1 MSILLFWAALYSVA
15 AVDVLIAPDQPLS
28 HVYFGEPLIVEL
40 LSNEDT
46 TAEAKFTIRSSGGE
60 VVATYDS
67 GAVALRAGKGRWCVL
82 DDVVQQRG
90 HYTLEAEVVV
100 GADTTHATQTF
111 CRIDRPT
118 DDTIPISGYAQENDA
133 KARGAMKHA
142 GVSTLRL
149 DAGTPELEARVARTI
164 EEGFSVVL
172 RINAGD
178 GYDLANSVRRLSDAH
193 CSSVVRWEVSVEDSV
208 DIEQVSAAF
217 RQSGCRVPWAAVVPD
232 AQTFQGLL
240 DSGLGDHTR
249 MLVLSGAQ
257 SDVGRIHRLA
267 AEYGFESWD
276 VFVSDSVYDDSAT
289 LRVGPRLLRDA
300 AEGIV
305 ATEIDSR
312 RVYEEGILGSALP
325 ELRAVAALYTGEAYV
340 GDVGESLMGSEGQ
353 LQAPVFRDKNAWF
366 MALWT
371 ETEAESLVL
380 DLKNARALV
389 HMDAFGNKT
398 FESMDPL
405 GAPLKLLVSAM
416 PTYLRGEGGPVIV
429 SAAEQEIQR
438 RAQDFVEDATFQQY
452 LTQAHAVV
460 SRLSGDSPTINR
472 AIFLEVIRLFPP
484 LERGWVRGEMPRNV
498 VVPALKNLA
507 HIARAL
513 CVLEQSRQE
522 PFLEPLSDTL
532 RRCEAY
538 QSQYLTGSAAAAA
551 GGRGEWLM
559 TEIQRYMD
567 EATALAAVG
576 RRIEASALA
585 SLAEWRARA
594 LEHLT
599 VEGDLREWVLDLTED
614 IAGAEPTEEVA
625 ND

>member
-1 MSILLFWAALYSVA
+1 
-15 AVDVLIAPDQPLS
+15 
-28 HVYFGEPLIVEL
+28 
-40 LSNEDT
+40 
-46 TAEAKFTIRSSGGE
+46 
-60 VVATYDS
+60 
-67 GAVALRAGKGRWCVL
+67 
-82 DDVVQQRG
+82 
-90 HYTLEAEVVV
+90 
-100 GADTTHATQTF
+100 
-111 CRIDRPT
+111 
-118 DDTIPISGYAQENDA
+118 
-133 KARGAMKHA
+133 
-142 GVSTLRL
+142 
-149 DAGTPELEARVARTI
+149 
-164 EEGFSVVL
+164 
-172 RINAGD
+172 
-178 GYDLANSVRRLSDAH
+178 
-193 CSSVVRWEVSVEDSV
+193 
-208 DIEQVSAAF
+208 
-217 RQSGCRVPWAAVVPD
+217 
-232 AQTFQGLL
+232 
-240 DSGLGDHTR
+240 
-249 MLVLSGAQ
+249 
-257 SDVGRIHRLA
+257 
-267 AEYGFESWD
+267 
-276 VFVSDSVYDDSAT
+276 
-289 LRVGPRLLRDA
+289 
-300 AEGIV
+300 
-305 ATEIDSR
+305 
-312 RVYEEGILGSALP
+312 
-325 ELRAVAALYTGEAYV
+325 
-340 GDVGESLMGSEGQ
+340 
-353 LQAPVFRDKNAWF
+353 
-366 MALWT
+366 
-371 ETEAESLVL
+371 
-380 DLKNARALV
+380 
-389 HMDAFGNKT
+389 
-398 FESMDPL
+398 MDPL